1 MTRLSAFRRGYRT
14 RLIRA
19 LSYFLMFDSMKDLQP
34 NILND
39 YEHLITRAIER
50 WGEEDDFP
58 VLEGLERKA
67 LDDYL
72 FEYQRIL
79 DSEGSQKAQLTK
91 YGILAILPV
100 IVLSA
105 FPESMLPW
113 GKYSLIAGVVAGV
126 ILAMLVKGLVMLLV
140 RVRLS
145 RLKRANPE
153 LAAFSASVETYQ
165 KNKQ

>member
-58 VLEGLERKA
+58 VLEGSERKA

-91 YGILAILPV
+91 YGIIAILPV

-126 ILAMLVKGLVMLLV
+126 ILALLVKGLVMLLV
-140 RVRLS
+140 RARLS

-153 LAAFSASVETYQ
+153 LAAFSASVEIYQ

>member
-14 RLIRA
+14 RLIRV

-91 YGILAILPV
+91 YGIIAILPV

-126 ILAMLVKGLVMLLV
+126 VLALLVKGLVMLLV
-140 RVRLS
+140 RARLS

>member
-1 MTRLSAFRRGYRT
+1 
-14 RLIRA
+14 
-19 LSYFLMFDSMKDLQP
+19 MKDLQP

-39 YEHLITRAIER
+39 YEHLITRAIEH
-50 WGEEDDFP
+50 WGEEEDFP

-72 FEYQRIL
+72 FEYQAIL

-91 YGILAILPV
+91 YGIIAVLPV

-113 GKYSLIAGVVAGV
+113 GKYSLIAGVALGVA
-126 ILAMLVKGLVMLLV
+126 LALLIKGLMMLLV
-140 RVRLS
+140 RARLS
-145 RLKRANPE
+145 RLRSANPE
-153 LAAFSASVETYQ
+153 LAEYSSRVEAYQ
-165 KNKQ
+165 KLKNHQ

>member
-1 MTRLSAFRRGYRT
+1 
-14 RLIRA
+14 
-19 LSYFLMFDSMKDLQP
+19 MKDLQP

-50 WGEEDDFP
+50 WGEEKDFP

-91 YGILAILPV
+91 YGIIAILPV

-113 GKYSLIAGVVAGV
+113 GKYSLIAGVALGIV
-126 ILAMLVKGLVMLLV
+126 LALLIKGLVMLLV
-140 RVRLS
+140 KARLNQ
-145 RLKRANPE
+145 LKNANPE
-153 LAAFSASVETYQ
+153 LAEFSSKVEEYQ
-165 KNKQ
+165 RNKL

>member
-1 MTRLSAFRRGYRT
+1 
-14 RLIRA
+14 
-19 LSYFLMFDSMKDLQP
+19 MKDLQP

-39 YEHLITRAIER
+39 YEHLITRAMER

-58 VLEGLERKA
+58 VLESSERKA

-91 YGILAILPV
+91 YGIIAILPV

-126 ILAMLVKGLVMLLV
+126 VLALLVKGLVMLLV
-140 RVRLS
+140 RARLS

-153 LAAFSASVETYQ
+153 LAAFSASVEIYQ

>member
-1 MTRLSAFRRGYRT
+1 
-14 RLIRA
+14 
-19 LSYFLMFDSMKDLQP
+19 MKDLQP

-91 YGILAILPV
+91 YGIIAILPV

-126 ILAMLVKGLVMLLV
+126 VLALLVKGLVMLLV
-140 RVRLS
+140 RARLS

-153 LAAFSASVETYQ
+153 FAAFSASVETYQ

>member
-1 MTRLSAFRRGYRT
+1 
-14 RLIRA
+14 
-19 LSYFLMFDSMKDLQP
+19 MKDLQP

-50 WGEEDDFP
+50 WGEEEDFP

-91 YGILAILPV
+91 YGIIAILPV

-105 FPESMLPW
+105 FPENMLPW
-113 GKYSLIAGVVAGV
+113 GKYSLITGVAIGLV
-126 ILAMLVKGLVMLLV
+126 LALLIKGFVMLLV
-140 RVRLS
+140 RVRLN

-153 LAAFSASVETYQ
+153 LAEYSASVETYR

>member
-1 MTRLSAFRRGYRT
+1 
-14 RLIRA
+14 
-19 LSYFLMFDSMKDLQP
+19 MKDLQP

-50 WGEEDDFP
+50 WGEEEDFP

-91 YGILAILPV
+91 YGIIAILPV

-113 GKYSLIAGVVAGV
+113 GKYSLIAGVAIG
-126 ILAMLVKGLVMLLV
+126 IMLALLIKGLVMLLV
-140 RVRLS
+140 RARLG
-145 RLKRANPE
+145 RLKSANPE
-153 LAAFSASVETYQ
+153 LADYSARVEAYQNQ

>member
-1 MTRLSAFRRGYRT
+1 
-14 RLIRA
+14 
-19 LSYFLMFDSMKDLQP
+19 MKDLQP

-50 WGEEDDFP
+50 WGEEEDFP

-91 YGILAILPV
+91 YGIIAILPV

-113 GKYSLIAGVVAGV
+113 GKYSLVVGVALGLV
-126 ILAMLVKGLVMLLV
+126 LALLIKGFVMLLV
-140 RVRLS
+140 RVRLN

-153 LAAFSASVETYQ
+153 LAEYSASVETYR

>member
-1 MTRLSAFRRGYRT
+1 
-14 RLIRA
+14 
-19 LSYFLMFDSMKDLQP
+19 MKDLQP

-50 WGEEDDFP
+50 WGEEEDFP

-91 YGILAILPV
+91 YGIIAILPV

-113 GKYSLIAGVVAGV
+113 GKYSLIAGVAIGLV
-126 ILAMLVKGLVMLLV
+126 LALLIKGFVMLLV
-140 RVRLS
+140 RARLG
-145 RLKRANPE
+145 RLKSANPE
-153 LAAFSASVETYQ
+153 LADYSARVEAYQNQ